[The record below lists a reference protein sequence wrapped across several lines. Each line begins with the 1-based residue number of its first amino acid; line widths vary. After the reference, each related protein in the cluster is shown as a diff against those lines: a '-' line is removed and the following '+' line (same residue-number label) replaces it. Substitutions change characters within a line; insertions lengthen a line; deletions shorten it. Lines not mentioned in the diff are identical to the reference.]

1 MSACRSDFHGALGV
15 FLPLY
20 MRKIQIR
27 CIRLGK
33 GKGIT
38 FLMIGCN
45 LRAARKVCDNLLH
58 GMNGID
64 CHSFYQS
71 RFFCISNFPS
81 IRKPS
86 LHFKFSLHPEA
97 FFHVQFPFFFWVQN
111 SLFSSCTQFALISVL
126 SGRLEI
132 INGFHNV
139 NDIHGVFDNIN
150 NIIQ

>member
-1 MSACRSDFHGALGV
+1 MSACRSDFHGAFGV

-33 GKGIT
+33 GKSIT

-71 RFFCISNFPS
+71 RFFCI
-81 IRKPS
+81 
-86 LHFKFSLHPEA
+86 FKGNE
-97 FFHVQFPFFFWVQN
+97 
-111 SLFSSCTQFALISVL
+111 
-126 SGRLEI
+126 G
-132 INGFHNV
+132 NGNATAQS
-139 NDIHGVFDNIN
+139 
-150 NIIQ
+150 IIQHGQNAVDRTHRPIQRKLPCNEGILYFFCGKKIAGRKNSQCDG